1 MSTKYVAIASTN
13 SREFVKAILALG
25 AQGAT
30 LPDGEGVFKGIQ
42 LRCKLEIDETEL
54 VPENPILRVIP
65 KDKKEEVIKI
75 SDIEVSKPKK
85 KVVKKS
91 EAETLQDSLQTMR
104 NDE

>member
-1 MSTKYVAIASTN
+1 MSTKYVAVASTN

-30 LPDGEGVFKGIQ
+30 LPDNEGVFKGIQ

-65 KDKKEEVIKI
+65 KDKKNEVVEI
-75 SDIEVSKPKK
+75 SDTEMVKPKK
-85 KVVKKS
+85 KTSIKKIDDVVKEDK
-91 EAETLQDSLQTMR
+91 EVLNE
-104 NDE
+104 E